1 MTGVTIAL
9 AMMMRAKPLSAAF
22 VVALLPA
29 LAIAACSSEGGA
41 GDGSPALPDGAT
53 ADAPTT
59 TGGDG
64 ATDDGSVE
72 DADAPLDGATADAGH
87 DADADAATDA
97 AADADAA
104 PEPPSVRYIGRFDTT
119 DPAAP
124 RVAWP
129 GARVLLRFSG
139 TAATATIEETSQ
151 YTGPSR
157 YDVSVDGQAPTLL
170 APANG
175 TGTYDLATGLANGT
189 HTIEIHR
196 RTESLVGFSKLTGF
210 AFPGGGQ
217 LLPPPPRAQ
226 RRIEFLGDSSSN
238 GYGVECASPA
248 TGFSG
253 ATENER
259 RSYPY
264 LAAKA
269 LSAEHHNLSFAGK
282 GVLRNYDATD
292 AETYP
297 LLYVRTMPEEA
308 GSTWD
313 FSTWA
318 PDVVWISLGGNDW
331 DNPPENPRPPSDL
344 AQFKAKYHELVALVR
359 QKHPQAQIVC
369 SVATSLNDDY
379 PAGYDAYTNMKTV
392 LTEVVNERKAAPTND
407 TKVHYFELPRAN
419 AMAPYA
425 DLNGCEG
432 HPTAAWHQTL
442 ADAVVAKIKDVTGW
456 P

>member
-1 MTGVTIAL
+1 
-9 AMMMRAKPLSAAF
+9 MMRAQHLSAAC
-22 VVALLPA
+22 VVSVLSA
-29 LAIAACSSEGGA
+29 LAIAACSSEGGT
-41 GDGSPALPDGAT
+41 GDAPAPLPDAAA
-53 ADAPTT
+53 ADSTTTT

-64 ATDDGSVE
+64 AASDGSI
-72 DADAPLDGATADAGH
+72 DANDSGADAQVADAG
-87 DADADAATDA
+87 TDA
-97 AADADAA
+97 TTDAGVDAA

-129 GARVLLRFSG
+129 GARIQIRFSG
-139 TAATATIEETSQ
+139 TAATATIEESSQ
-151 YTGPSR
+151 HTGPSR
-157 YDVSVDGQAPTLL
+157 YDVIVDGQTPTVL

-175 TGTYDLATGLANGT
+175 AGTYDLATGLANGT
-189 HTIEIHR
+189 HTIELHR
-196 RTESLVGFSKLTGF
+196 RTESLVGISKLTGF

-217 LLPPPPRAQ
+217 LLSPPPRAQ

-248 TGFSG
+248 TSFSG

-259 RSYPY
+259 KSYPY

-269 LSAEHHNLSFAGK
+269 VSAEHHNLSFAGK
-282 GVLRNYDATD
+282 GVLRNYDSTD
-292 AETYP
+292 TDVYS
-297 LLYVRTMPEEA
+297 LLYVRTMPEENA
-308 GSTWD
+308 SAWD
-313 FSTWA
+313 FTKWV

-331 DNPPENPRPPSDL
+331 DNPPDAPRPAPDV

-359 QKHPQAQIVC
+359 QKNPQAQIVC

-379 PAGYDAYTNMKTV
+379 PTGYNAYTNVKTV
-392 LTEVVNERKAAPTND
+392 LTEVVNERKGAPTND
-407 TKVHYFELPRAN
+407 AKVHYFELPRAN

-432 HPTAAWHQTL
+432 HATPAWHQTM
-442 ADAVVAKIKDVTGW
+442 ADAVAAKIKDVTGW
-456 P
+456 

>member
-1 MTGVTIAL
+1 ML
-9 AMMMRAKPLSAAF
+9 RAPHLPAVL
-22 VVALLPA
+22 VVAGASL
-29 LAIAACSSEGGA
+29 LAIGACSSE
-41 GDGSPALPDGAT
+41 PDGA
-53 ADAPTT
+53 APSALLDAAAEDAPSTTT

-64 ATDDGSVE
+64 VAE
-72 DADAPLDGATADAGH
+72 DAASPPNDSGS
-87 DADADAATDA
+87 DAATDA
-97 AADADAA
+97 GADASADADAA
-104 PEPPSVRYIGRFDTT
+104 PPPEPPAVRYVGRFDTT

-129 GARVLLRFSG
+129 GARVIVRFSG
-139 TAATATIEETSQ
+139 TAATATLEETSQ

-157 YDVSVDGQAPTLL
+157 YDVVVDGQPPVLL

-175 TGTYDLATGLANGT
+175 AGTYDLATGLANGV
-189 HTIEIHR
+189 HTIELHR
-196 RTESLVGFSKLTGF
+196 RTESLVGITKLAGF
-210 AFPGGGQ
+210 GFPNGGQ
-217 LLPPPPRAQ
+217 LLSPAPRAQ

-248 TGFSG
+248 TSFSG

-259 RSYPY
+259 KSYPW

-292 AETYP
+292 ADTFG
-297 LLYVRTMPEEA
+297 LLYGRTMPEEA
-308 GSTWD
+308 GSSWD
-313 FSTWA
+313 FTRWV
-318 PDVVWISLGGNDW
+318 PDVVWIALGGNDW
-331 DNPPENPRPPSDL
+331 DNPPEAPRPAPDL

-359 QKHPQAQIVC
+359 QKNPQAWIVC

-379 PAGYDAYTNMKTV
+379 PAGYAAYTNVKTV
-392 LTEVVNERKAAPTND
+392 LTAVVNERKAPPIND
-407 TKVHYFELPRAN
+407 AKVEYFELPRAN

-432 HPTAAWHQTL
+432 HATPAWHQTM
-442 ADAVVAKIKDVTGW
+442 ADAVVAKIKGITGW